1 MPRLT
6 IEFPDQVNDIL
17 KDLAQKDGTTKVEI
31 LRRSLALYN
40 YAHREAINKGM
51 KLSVTDH
58 EDKVVKDIAF
68 AAR

>member
-17 KDLAQKDGTTKVEI
+17 KDLAEKDGTSKVDI

-40 YAHREAINKGM
+40 YAHREVVDRDL
-51 KLSVTDH
+51 KLSITDH
-58 EDKVVKDIAF
+58 EDKVVKDVVF
-68 AAR
+68 AQR

>member
-17 KDLAQKDGTTKVEI
+17 TDLAKKDGTTKVDI

-40 YAHREAINKGM
+40 YAHREVAEKDR
-51 KLSVTDH
+51 KLSITDSD
-58 EDKVVKDIAF
+58 DKVLKDLIF
-68 AAR
+68 AQR